1 MKPISKSSPQLASA
15 LVCRGVPP
23 WAPFTARKTGAATE
37 GRPYN
42 FVRLFLVALG
52 ISLCFLGTATAAR
65 GDCPNKIK
73 PSADDPLRML
83 VMGDSILWG
92 QGLKQER
99 KAWWRVKCWL
109 EEKTGR
115 EVKED
120 VRAHSGAL
128 LETPPDTAI
137 RFRSND
143 SEVNQPLP
151 TVNQQLDEAL
161 QFYRDKR
168 SSVDLILVDGCINDV
183 GVSNLLNAAASL
195 ESLRPRIDARCGG
208 SMTELLRRIV
218 TGFPNA
224 QVLVTGYY
232 RSISSQT
239 DDNAFLR
246 LLVKKL
252 ARDEEGAKEGKARVL
267 TYREMR
273 QRLIATS
280 EEWYRLSTANLANA
294 VSKVNNELNEK
305 SLLSRVT
312 FVEINFW
319 PEHAFAAP
327 HTLLWNFKL
336 GSTNLS
342 GFRQIFVALSF
353 GTAAFKPNDETREER
368 SKSCKETFR
377 KPKGV
382 KETKAEKEFREVSN
396 LTCRYASLGHPNQMG
411 ALVYAEAIKG
421 HLQSLL
427 DKSGWLRDTTA
438 AANRVPNRQP
448 LLSW

>member
-1 MKPISKSSPQLASA
+1 MKSNPKSSHKFGGA
-15 LVCRGVPP
+15 LICRGVPL
-23 WAPFTARKTGAATE
+23 WAPLTSRKNGAPTE
-37 GRPYN
+37 GPTYN
-42 FVRLFLVALG
+42 FVTLFVGALFIG
-52 ISLCFLGTATAAR
+52 LFFATATAAQV
-65 GDCPNKIK
+65 GCPNKNA
-73 PSADDPLRML
+73 PSADNPLRML
-83 VMGDSILWG
+83 VLGDSILWG

-120 VRAHSGAL
+120 IRAHSGAL
-128 LETPPDTAI
+128 LETPANI
-137 RFRSND
+137 SLRFRSND
-143 SEVNQPLP
+143 REVNQPLP
-151 TVNQQLDEAL
+151 SINQQLDEAL
-161 QFYRDKR
+161 ASYANNR
-168 SSVDLILVDGCINDV
+168 SSVNLILVDGCINDV

-195 ESLRPRIDARCGG
+195 ESFRPRIEARCGG
-208 SMTELLRRIV
+208 GMTDLLRRIV
-218 TGFPNA
+218 AGFPNA
-224 QVLVTGYY
+224 QILVTGYY

-252 ARDEEGAKEGKARVL
+252 ARDEEGAKESKVRAL
-267 TYREMR
+267 TYAEMR
-273 QRLIATS
+273 KQLISIS
-280 EEWYRLSTANLANA
+280 EEWYQLSTANLANA
-294 VSKVNNELNEK
+294 VNRVNSELNQNA
-305 SLLSRVT
+305 LPSRVT

-327 HTLLWNFKL
+327 DTLLWNFKL

-342 GFRQIFVALSF
+342 GFRRIIVALSF

-368 SKSCKETFR
+368 SKSCKLTFK

-382 KETKAEKEFREVSN
+382 KETKAEKEFREESY

-421 HLQSLL
+421 HLKSLMEK
-427 DKSGWLRDTTA
+427 DGWLRDTSASA
-438 AANRVPNRQP
+438 AAR
-448 LLSW
+448 